1 MHLYGKELNLN
12 HNKDQEKDLNMKSI
26 NISQDIIPLA
36 EFKVQISKYL
46 NNIEATGRPMVVT
59 QNGKPAG
66 VVISP
71 EDYDE
76 LVYQKSL
83 IESVSRGISDVDNGA
98 IFTTDELRA
107 ELDKRR
113 VKK

>member
-1 MHLYGKELNLN
+1 
-12 HNKDQEKDLNMKSI
+12 MKQI
-26 NISQDIIPLA
+26 NISNDIVPVA

-46 NNIEATGRPMVVT
+46 NNIRSTGRPMVIT

-66 VVISP
+66 VLLSP
-71 EDYDE
+71 DDFDE

-83 IESVSRGISDVDNGA
+83 IESISRGLSDIQNGN

-107 ELDKRR
+107 DLEKRR
-113 VKK
+113 A

>member
-1 MHLYGKELNLN
+1 
-12 HNKDQEKDLNMKSI
+12 MKQI
-26 NISQDIIPLA
+26 NISNDIVPVA

-46 NNIEATGRPMVVT
+46 NSIRSTGRPMVIT

-66 VVISP
+66 VLLSP
-71 EDYDE
+71 DDFDE

-83 IESVSRGISDVDNGA
+83 IESISRGLSDIQNGN

-107 ELDKRR
+107 ELEKRR
-113 VKK
+113 A

>member
-1 MHLYGKELNLN
+1 
-12 HNKDQEKDLNMKSI
+12 MKQISI
-26 NISQDIIPLA
+26 SNDIVPVA

-46 NNIEATGRPMVVT
+46 NSIKTTGRPMVIT

-66 VVISP
+66 VLLSP
-71 EDYDE
+71 DDFDE

-83 IESVSRGISDVDNGA
+83 IESINRGLFDIQKGN

-107 ELDKRR
+107 ELEKQRA
-113 VKK
+113 